1 MGTVRHCFCFLL
13 REQFYHQSTVIKM
26 THTLYWH
33 YMKYECRKILPVL
46 DGHSRHINKIE
57 VRNEKRTVGSQTNC
71 SPLTQNFGFGKLDMG
86 LLKLLRSYYIEE
98 TEKSLQVNPA
108 SFKKIDKAF
117 RLGIRESDSVTIAIS
132 AIRYTET

>member
-1 MGTVRHCFCFLL
+1 
-13 REQFYHQSTVIKM
+13 
-26 THTLYWH
+26 
-33 YMKYECRKILPVL
+33 
-46 DGHSRHINKIE
+46 
-57 VRNEKRTVGSQTNC
+57 
-71 SPLTQNFGFGKLDMG
+71 MG

>member
-1 MGTVRHCFCFLL
+1 M
-13 REQFYHQSTVIKM
+13 VIPGISIKSK
-26 THTLYWH
+26 L
-33 YMKYECRKILPVL
+33 
-46 DGHSRHINKIE
+46 
-57 VRNEKRTVGSQTNC
+57 RNEKKTVGSQTKC
-71 SPLTQNFGFGKLDMG
+71 SPLTHYFGFGKLDMG